1 MGKIIGAIVFGLI
14 AIACFVGSF
23 QGKRIFI

>member
-1 MGKIIGAIVFGLI
+1 MGKIVGAIVLGLI